1 MNTASY
7 EAIAIVPEDTV
18 EGEVI
23 HLVMTLDENEIPV
36 ATGTSIEH
44 LDDNL
49 HDEFSGQNL
58 IGLDDGDGVYHA
70 PKIKVTDG
78 VRFCQM

>member
-1 MNTASY
+1 
-7 EAIAIVPEDTV
+7 
-18 EGEVI
+18 
-23 HLVMTLDENEIPV
+23 MTLDENEIPV

-58 IGLDDGDGVYHA
+58 IGLDDGDGVFHA
-70 PKIKVTDG
+70 PKIKVMDG
-78 VRFCQM
+78 VRFCQL